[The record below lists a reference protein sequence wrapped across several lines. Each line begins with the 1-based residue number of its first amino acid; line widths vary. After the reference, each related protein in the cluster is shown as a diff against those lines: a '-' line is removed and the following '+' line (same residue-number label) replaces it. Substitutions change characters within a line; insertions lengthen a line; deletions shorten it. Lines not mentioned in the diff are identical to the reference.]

1 MDNYKCIKYPRQ
13 LKPQSQKNIITV
25 VFLTTDFPVDSQSE
39 ISPDKFAVKSKQI
52 CTKIKFE
59 EQRSSVNTN
68 LSVPL
73 DLLPNT
79 SRHQPPTAQF
89 LLDDPK
95 PIGLRSFPMRM
106 ASPETIPRCTFTLEH
121 QLFPGLKNIL
131 VGTIAGQQE
140 PDPSVC
146 HRTTLG
152 ANASGELFLIQQICL
167 KICFQ
172 IRHFLRYSCVGVKG
186 HHLCVFRL

>member
-1 MDNYKCIKYPRQ
+1 MDNYRCNKYPKQ
-13 LKPQSQKNIITV
+13 LKPQFQKNIITV
-25 VFLTTDFPVDSQSE
+25 VFLTTDSPIDSQWE
-39 ISPDKFAVKSKQI
+39 ISHDKFAVKSTQI
-52 CTKIKFE
+52 CTEIQFE

-95 PIGLRSFPMRM
+95 PIGLGSFPMRM
-106 ASPETIPRCTFTLEH
+106 ASPETFPRCAFTFEH

-131 VGTIAGQQE
+131 VGRIAGQQE
-140 PDPSVC
+140 PVPSVG

-152 ANASGELFLIQQICL
+152 ANASG
-167 KICFQ
+167 
-172 IRHFLRYSCVGVKG
+172 
-186 HHLCVFRL
+186 